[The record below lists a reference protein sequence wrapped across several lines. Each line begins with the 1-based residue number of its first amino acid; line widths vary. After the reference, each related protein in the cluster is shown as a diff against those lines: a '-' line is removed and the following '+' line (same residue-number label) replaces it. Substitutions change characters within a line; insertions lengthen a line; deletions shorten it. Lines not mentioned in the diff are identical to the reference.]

1 MAATPGAVLLQ
12 MRGITTRFPG
22 VVANDDVDFDVR
34 AGEVHAL
41 LGENG
46 AGKSTLMRVLFGLQK
61 ADSGA
66 VLLDGRPLRVRS
78 PSDAIAAGIGMI
90 HQHFML
96 VPTLTVAENV
106 ALGQGS
112 NPLGS
117 LGLKAIADRL
127 GELSAE
133 FELGVHPNAKVWQLS
148 VGERQRVEILKAV
161 FHETRLLVLDEP
173 TAVLTPQEVDQLL
186 ATLRRMADAG
196 RGLVF
201 ISHKLHEVMAFADR
215 ITVMR
220 DGVVTGEVLPEN
232 TSRQELADLMVGR
245 PVKLVPDRTDRAPGD
260 VALSVGGLTV
270 VGDRAQTAVDDVSL
284 DVRAGEVL
292 GIAGVSGNGQ
302 RELAEAIA
310 GLRPPSAGTIVIG
323 GDVIDGTSPRHG
335 RQSGLAYVPEERMR
349 DGVIASFAVWENL
362 MLLDHG
368 RPPFARRGMLRR
380 AAIRQHADRLVREF
394 AVRTPGLDTPTRAL
408 SGGNIQKLIM
418 AREVTSARR
427 VLLAAQPTRGVDIG
441 AAEYIHARLM
451 AARDAGLAVLL
462 ISEDLDEVLALSD
475 RVAVMLDG
483 RIVGTLDRPACTTS
497 RLGMMMAGAG
507 DPGPS

>member
-1 MAATPGAVLLQ
+1 
-12 MRGITTRFPG
+12 
-22 VVANDDVDFDVR
+22 
-34 AGEVHAL
+34 
-41 LGENG
+41 
-46 AGKSTLMRVLFGLQK
+46 
-61 ADSGA
+61 
-66 VLLDGRPLRVRS
+66 
-78 PSDAIAAGIGMI
+78 MI

-112 NPLGS
+112 NPFGAV
-117 LGLKAIADRL
+117 GLKAIAERL
-127 GELSAE
+127 AELSAE
-133 FELGVHPNAKVWQLS
+133 YELGVHPHAKVWQLS

-220 DGVVTGEVLPEN
+220 DGVVTGEVRPER

-245 PVKLVPDRTDRAPGD
+245 PVKLVPDRTDRAPAD
-260 VALSVGGLTV
+260 VMLAVRGLTV
-270 VGDRAQTAVDDVSL
+270 MGDRAQTSVDDLSL

-310 GLRPPSAGTIVIG
+310 GLRPPTAGVITIG
-323 GDVIDGTSPRHG
+323 GEEIDGSSPRHV
-335 RQSGLAYVPEERMR
+335 RASGLAYVPEERMR
-349 DGVIASFAVWENL
+349 DGAIASFAVWENL

-368 RPPFARRGMLRR
+368 RRPFARRGMLRR
-380 AAIRQHADRLVREF
+380 GAIRQHAERLVGEF
-394 AVRTPGLDTPTRAL
+394 AVRTPGLDTPTRNL

-427 VLLAAQPTRGVDIG
+427 VLLASQPTRGVDIG

-451 AARDAGLAVLL
+451 AARDAGLAVLV

-475 RVAVMLDG
+475 RVAVMLAG
-483 RIVGTLDRPACTTS
+483 QIVGTLDRPACTTR